1 MGTARSA
8 PGIFT
13 LSKKGGSMKKGKD
26 RSAKAFFSVEENA
39 REMVKLAFSEL
50 GIDAEPKDV
59 KVEDPVVSYLDDN
72 LSLEKLLDKLYTVT
86 LKDGD
91 RNTYCIIGL
100 ENQSKYD
107 PSMLI
112 RAGISSLVISG
123 WKLKQGEAL
132 KPNYIV
138 VLNMSDHEWRGPR
151 TLSECFSK
159 KDLEFLGPSAVD
171 VRIVVIDPH
180 TMSAEKI
187 RSLRTD
193 LSLVLGVIKYKKDK
207 DAFCDYI
214 RSDKRFTDLK
224 EVTLRLISELIDRKL
239 DMEERNMCKAL
250 DDLERIRLE
259 EGKAQGF
266 AKGEAQGF
274 AKGEAQGFAKGEA
287 KGRENAIFELRRKG
301 NLSLEVA
308 AEALNLSVEEY
319 ARREERFFS

>member
-138 VLNMSDHEWRGPR
+138 VLNMSDHEWKGPR

-214 RSDKRFTDLK
+214 RSDERFTDLK
-224 EVTLRLISELIDRKL
+224 EVTMRLISELIDRKL

-259 EGKAQGF
+259 EG
-266 AKGEAQGF
+266 EAQGL
-274 AKGEAQGFAKGEA
+274 A
-287 KGRENAIFELRRKG
+287 KGRENTVFELRRKG

-308 AEALNLSVEEY
+308 AEVLNLSLEEY

>member
-1 MGTARSA
+1 
-8 PGIFT
+8 
-13 LSKKGGSMKKGKD
+13 MKKGKD

-214 RSDKRFTDLK
+214 RSDGRFTDLK
-224 EVTLRLISELIDRKL
+224 EVTMRLISELIDRKL

-259 EGKAQGF
+259 EG
-266 AKGEAQGF
+266 EAQGL
-274 AKGEAQGFAKGEA
+274 A
-287 KGRENAIFELRRKG
+287 KGRENTVFELRRKG
-301 NLSLEVA
+301 NLSLEVT
-308 AEALNLSVEEY
+308 AEALSLSVEEY
-319 ARREERFFS
+319 VRREERFYS

>member
-1 MGTARSA
+1 M
-8 PGIFT
+8 
-13 LSKKGGSMKKGKD
+13 
-26 RSAKAFFSVEENA
+26 
-39 REMVKLAFSEL
+39 
-50 GIDAEPKDV
+50 
-59 KVEDPVVSYLDDN
+59 
-72 LSLEKLLDKLYTVT
+72 
-86 LKDGD
+86 
-91 RNTYCIIGL
+91 
-100 ENQSKYD
+100 
-107 PSMLI
+107 
-112 RAGISSLVISG
+112 
-123 WKLKQGEAL
+123 
-132 KPNYIV
+132 
-138 VLNMSDHEWRGPR
+138 
-151 TLSECFSK
+151 SECFSK

-259 EGKAQGF
+259 EGEAQGF
-266 AKGEAQGF
+266 ARGEAQGF
-274 AKGEAQGFAKGEA
+274 TRGEAQGFTRGEAQGFTKGEA

>member
-1 MGTARSA
+1 M
-8 PGIFT
+8 
-13 LSKKGGSMKKGKD
+13 
-26 RSAKAFFSVEENA
+26 
-39 REMVKLAFSEL
+39 
-50 GIDAEPKDV
+50 
-59 KVEDPVVSYLDDN
+59 
-72 LSLEKLLDKLYTVT
+72 
-86 LKDGD
+86 
-91 RNTYCIIGL
+91 
-100 ENQSKYD
+100 
-107 PSMLI
+107 
-112 RAGISSLVISG
+112 
-123 WKLKQGEAL
+123 
-132 KPNYIV
+132 
-138 VLNMSDHEWRGPR
+138 
-151 TLSECFSK
+151 SECFSK

-224 EVTLRLISELIDRKL
+224 EVTMRLISELIDRKL

-259 EGKAQGF
+259 EGEAQGF
-266 AKGEAQGF
+266 ARGEAQGF
-274 AKGEAQGFAKGEA
+274 TRGEAQ
-287 KGRENAIFELRRKG
+287 GRENAIFELRRKG

-319 ARREERFFS
+319 VRREERFYS